1 MAGGAPVLRPR
12 QADWISRGDVPR
24 QTHPKPQDRREAVLF
39 ALAGVVSGG
48 DFAQARAQL
57 IELHRKGHIFPAD
70 DLLELAAEAIEES
83 GASSALPV
91 EYDGIQERYL
101 PERTFRGK
109 VEHHRSHYALC
120 AAAMIRAGVYPD
132 LFGEVSWWHDD
143 DLWVYAFYALA
154 IYVRVAAERT
164 ERSVDDVARVLA
176 SRRGLEPD
184 SVN

>member
-1 MAGGAPVLRPR
+1 VFRHR
-12 QADWISRGDVPR
+12 QADWIYRGDVPR
-24 QTHPKPQDRREAVLF
+24 QTHPKPEDRREAIRF

-48 DFAQARAQL
+48 DLGQARAQL

-83 GASSALPV
+83 GAMSAFPV
-91 EYDGIQERYL
+91 EYDGIREQYL

-109 VEHHRSHYALC
+109 IEHHRSHYALS

-143 DLWVYAFYALA
+143 DLWVYAFYALVV
-154 IYVRVAAERT
+154 YVRVAAERT
-164 ERSVDDVARVLA
+164 ERSVVDVARVLA
-176 SRRGLEPD
+176 TRRGLEPGL
-184 SVN
+184 VN